1 MQGEQIAKRNN
12 RLDSIRSSLKGN
24 QLFQRN
30 TLALETKIEKRKQR
44 KESLSMTVLE
54 DEFLKQVDYE
64 EE

>member
-1 MQGEQIAKRNN
+1 MQGERIAKRNN